1 MFGKNTGSDTYRFNG
16 NSELCSN
23 NSGLCVFHAWLVFA
37 SYAFLFGGMKMKKL
51 FFFVL
56 SLLII
61 VTVFPISMTTIN
73 AASTVMT
80 AYDFVAKAK
89 DIALN
94 YKTLYVMGCFGSPLN
109 SENKKRFTS
118 NHSYNEQSERKTMIN
133 NASSDTFGFDCVCL
147 IKGILWGWNG
157 DLSHTNGGAKY
168 ATHGVPDISADAMIN
183 VCTEISTDFSEID
196 VGEAVWLQGHIG
208 IYIGNGLAVE
218 CTPKWDNCVQIT
230 ACNRSISGYHR
241 RDWTKHGK
249 LPYIEYPDEDNNP
262 INLGDKFFANIYNP
276 ESQCQLTNSN
286 NNVNLKSATN
296 DANQLWYFERDSD
309 LGYKIT
315 SFVDGTCLDA
325 ENGEYSNGTNVQTY
339 DSNSSDSQRWYFIDI
354 GMDHYSIRT
363 KLGNAYI
370 DAHTSGGII
379 EPGANTQLYNRQDT
393 DAQVYCVNKVDDI
406 NAFLAHDIG
415 TGFYANIINP
425 TTGFLLT
432 NTENNVTLNSKVSSR
447 LTTAQIWKFER
458 QPDNS
463 YIIRSFMNN
472 QCLDAENGKAED
484 GTNLQ
489 IYEDNATL
497 AQKWIFIEPGNS
509 NYMIKSAT
517 GNAVIDAKTSA
528 GEISD
533 GANIQLYHP
542 NGTTAQAYSI
552 QPINNI
558 NKYFADDIGT
568 DFKGYIINP
577 STGYRLTNN
586 NSNITLDSET
596 EKQNQMWRFE
606 RQEDNGY
613 IIRSAVDSTCID
625 AEMGETEDGTNVQTY
640 EYNGTEAQRWY
651 FYKKGNNQY
660 TIVSS
665 KADVVIDAKTSAG
678 EISDGTNIQLYH
690 PNGTDAQIY
699 TIQIIDDE
707 QKILGDADC
716 DDEVT
721 ILDATVIQRHLV
733 GIPVNTFDVTAA
745 DCDGDE
751 DISIIDATWIQR
763 YLVQMQ
769 VPYSIGHYINKC
781 QNSSLFCKE

>member
-1 MFGKNTGSDTYRFNG
+1 MKSLMKTTSITLVFVIFLFLFITNSYTIYASTNEVTQDQAVAWAKEQASKPKDYDGVYGVQCVDLAVAYYQYLGARSPGGNGRDYATNTLPSGWKRIENYNGFIPAPGDIAVWTKTGSEYG
-16 NSELCSN
+16 H
-23 NSGLCVFHAWLVFA
+23 VAI
-37 SYAFLFGGMKMKKL
+37 
-51 FFFVL
+51 VL
-56 SLLII
+56 SATSSNL
-61 VTVFPISMTTIN
+61 TV
-73 AASTVMT
+73 
-80 AYDFVAKAK
+80 
-89 DIALN
+89 
-94 YKTLYVMGCFGSPLN
+94 
-109 SENKKRFTS
+109 SEFLGS
-118 NHSYNEQSERKTMIN
+118 NHTARTHTYSYSYGTFFGVIRPDFP
-133 NASSDTFGFDCVCL
+133 DT
-147 IKGILWGWNG
+147 
-157 DLSHTNGGAKY
+157 
-168 ATHGVPDISADAMIN
+168 P
-183 VCTEISTDFSEID
+183 
-196 VGEAVWLQGHIG
+196 
-208 IYIGNGLAVE
+208 
-218 CTPKWDNCVQIT
+218 
-230 ACNRSISGYHR
+230 
-241 RDWTKHGK
+241 
-249 LPYIEYPDEDNNP
+249 LPVD
-262 INLGDKFFANIYNP
+262 LGDSFYACINNP
-276 ESQCQLTNSN
+276 ESECHLTNSD

-339 DSNSSDSQRWYFIDI
+339 DSNSSNSQRWYFIDI
-354 GMDHYSIRT
+354 GMDHYSIHT

-379 EPGANTQLYNRQDT
+379 EPGANTQLYSRQDT
-393 DAQVYCVNKVDDI
+393 DAQVYCVNKVNDI

-432 NTENNVTLNSKVSSR
+432 NTENNVTLNSKVSSG

-497 AQKWIFIEPGNS
+497 AQKWIFVEPGNS
-509 NYMIKSAT
+509 NYMIKSVA

-558 NKYFADDIGT
+558 NKYFADDVGT
-568 DFKGYIINP
+568 DFNAYIINQ

-586 NSNITLDSET
+586 SNNITLDSET
-596 EKQNQMWRFE
+596 DNNNQVWRFE
-606 RQEDNGY
+606 RQEDNSY
-613 IIRSAVDSTCID
+613 IIRSVVDSSCID
-625 AEMGETEDGTNVQTY
+625 AEMGEAEDGTNVQTY
-640 EYNGTEAQRWY
+640 EYNGTDAQRWY

-721 ILDATVIQRHLV
+721 ILDVTVIQRYLV
-733 GIPVNTFDVTAA
+733 GIPVNNLDVTAA

-769 VPYSIGHYINKC
+769 VPYNIGEPINAKGII
-781 QNSSLFCKE
+781 

>member
-1 MFGKNTGSDTYRFNG
+1 MNIVLKVLSVLLCVVMILSVTIISTNALTSADLSISDDGIAFICKYEGFSATCYNDNTQQSIGYGSKCGDGSLHAEGTHSITKAEALQLLKNKIDTEYSPHVRWATRGLTMNQNQFDA
-16 NSELCSN
+16 LCSQCYN
-23 NSGLCVFHAWLVFA
+23 TWQVEKSPLVSYLKGEIDEATARSQTAEFRINKGTADENGLRKRRIAEA
-37 SYAFLFGGMKMKKL
+37 EL
-51 FFFVL
+51 FFKDY
-56 SLLII
+56 
-61 VTVFPISMTTIN
+61 TPFP
-73 AASTVMT
+73 V
-80 AYDFVAKAK
+80 D
-89 DIALN
+89 
-94 YKTLYVMGCFGSPLN
+94 
-109 SENKKRFTS
+109 
-118 NHSYNEQSERKTMIN
+118 
-133 NASSDTFGFDCVCL
+133 
-147 IKGILWGWNG
+147 
-157 DLSHTNGGAKY
+157 
-168 ATHGVPDISADAMIN
+168 
-183 VCTEISTDFSEID
+183 
-196 VGEAVWLQGHIG
+196 
-208 IYIGNGLAVE
+208 
-218 CTPKWDNCVQIT
+218 
-230 ACNRSISGYHR
+230 
-241 RDWTKHGK
+241 
-249 LPYIEYPDEDNNP
+249 
-262 INLGDKFFANIYNP
+262 LGDDFYACIYNP

-339 DSNSSDSQRWYFIDI
+339 DSNSSNSQRWYFIDI
-354 GMDHYSIRT
+354 GMDHYSIHT

-379 EPGANTQLYNRQDT
+379 EPGANTQLYSRQDT
-393 DAQVYCVNKVDDI
+393 DAQVYCVNKVNDI

-432 NTENNVTLNSKVSSR
+432 NTENNVTLNSKVSSG

-497 AQKWIFIEPGNS
+497 AQKWIFVEPGNS
-509 NYMIKSAT
+509 NYMIKSVA

-558 NKYFADDIGT
+558 NKYFADDVGT
-568 DFKGYIINP
+568 DFNAYIINQ

-586 NSNITLDSET
+586 SNNITLDSET
-596 EKQNQMWRFE
+596 DNNNQVWRFE
-606 RQEDNGY
+606 RQEDNSY
-613 IIRSAVDSTCID
+613 IIRSVVDSTCID

-640 EYNGTEAQRWY
+640 EYNGTDAQRWY

-699 TIQIIDDE
+699 TIQMIDDE
-707 QKILGDADC
+707 QKILGDSDG
-716 DDEVT
+716 DGVVT
-721 ILDATVIQRHLV
+721 IMDVTIIQRYLV
-733 GIPVNTFDVTAA
+733 SIPVKSFDEKAA

-751 DISIIDATWIQR
+751 DVSIIDATWIQR
-763 YLVQMQ
+763 YLAEMRI
-769 VPYSIGHYINKC
+769 PHKIGQIV
-781 QNSSLFCKE
+781 

>member
-1 MFGKNTGSDTYRFNG
+1 MRKVLSILLCIVMVLSVLNCFIFSASANEKKLAPTAIEYTYDRDAAIEFAKNHCASDGNTCKNGWLCAEFVANCLCAGGFPKKLSAVAGLGGFGGQILKYGDKITSSTTGTYVRVKLSSFNG
-16 NSELCSN
+16 TITKGDPIVILYSLDSGEGKGHVVIYSGETDNDGTVKIYAHNSIHSN
-23 NSGLCVFHAWLVFA
+23 DPLIAGYKGHEALEI
-37 SYAFLFGGMKMKKL
+37 YAVHLNG
-51 FFFVL
+51 
-56 SLLII
+56 
-61 VTVFPISMTTIN
+61 
-73 AASTVMT
+73 
-80 AYDFVAKAK
+80 K
-89 DIALN
+89 DPN
-94 YKTLYVMGCFGSPLN
+94 
-109 SENKKRFTS
+109 
-118 NHSYNEQSERKTMIN
+118 
-133 NASSDTFGFDCVCL
+133 
-147 IKGILWGWNG
+147 
-157 DLSHTNGGAKY
+157 
-168 ATHGVPDISADAMIN
+168 
-183 VCTEISTDFSEID
+183 
-196 VGEAVWLQGHIG
+196 
-208 IYIGNGLAVE
+208 
-218 CTPKWDNCVQIT
+218 PKPVD
-230 ACNRSISGYHR
+230 
-241 RDWTKHGK
+241 
-249 LPYIEYPDEDNNP
+249 
-262 INLGDKFFANIYNP
+262 LGDEFYANIFNP

-339 DSNSSDSQRWYFIDI
+339 DSNSSDAQKWYFIDI

-363 KLGNAYI
+363 KLGNTYI

-379 EPGANTQLYNRQDT
+379 EPGANTQLYSRQDT
-393 DAQVYCVNKVDDI
+393 DAQVYCVNKVNDI

-432 NTENNVTLNSKVSSR
+432 NTENNVTLNSKVSSG

-472 QCLDAENGKAED
+472 QCLDAENGKTED

-497 AQKWIFIEPGNS
+497 AQKWIFVEPGNS
-509 NYMIKSAT
+509 NYMIKSVA

-586 NSNITLDSET
+586 SSTVTLDSET
-596 EKQNQMWRFE
+596 ENQNQIWRFE
-606 RQEDNGY
+606 RQEDNSY

-625 AEMGETEDGTNVQTY
+625 AANGETEDGTNVQTY

-651 FYKKGNNQY
+651 FYKKCDNQY

-665 KADVVIDAKTSAG
+665 KADVVVDAKTSAG

-690 PNGTDAQIY
+690 PNGTEAQIY

-721 ILDATVIQRHLV
+721 ILDVTVIQRYLV
-733 GIPVNTFDVTAA
+733 GIPVNNLDVTAA

-769 VPYSIGHYINKC
+769 VPYRIGYRATYYNI
-781 QNSSLFCKE
+781 